1 MAERKKLAYR
11 DVPHAIVYVFKTLWR
26 FSPSYVLLTIF
37 SGLKERLVPFAT
49 LFIAAA
55 VTSRL
60 PGLIHHEQSYRS
72 VLSLAAI
79 LITIELISRSL
90 DLLLQN
96 TMQRQEAQVTI
107 RLRQYFYESFARL
120 PYYKYEDKD
129 VIDSFQYADN
139 FMYRFSQFGLI
150 QITRAAGAF
159 IELVIA
165 TLALWT
171 VAWYLP
177 LMMVVSLPILIRS
190 FLRINKQ
197 QATITKENQ
206 TQQRRIWAIENLF
219 YPRKI
224 KETRL
229 YGIVSHMLGE
239 RRDLM
244 EHIRVREYQVER
256 TRNYLRLKQQ
266 FVSQLIELISMAT
279 ALWKIAYHGAPI
291 GIFVLAQQLTSR
303 AASAAES
310 LFNDLVNFDKD
321 LYGFAEYRYITEDLQ
336 PPVQADKKQVSQ
348 KPSISLHDVNFI
360 YPHNTK
366 KVLAGVDLDIPY
378 GTSLAIVGENGAG
391 KTTLIRLIL
400 GLYLPSKGAI
410 SINNQDLSEYIE
422 ASWLSKVGVLIQ
434 DYGINEDMTIRDTV
448 WLGNV
453 TQPRN
458 DKKIWAALEQAEMTD
473 TIKELP
479 HQLDTFLGKWID
491 EEKGVELSG
500 GQLQRLAIARALF
513 RDPEILILDE
523 PTSSI
528 DANAEE
534 RIFQK
539 LMSARK
545 GKTTIFISHRFSTVR
560 RAEQIIFMQRGRI
573 IESGTHE
580 ELMAGKGAYHT
591 MFTAQSKAYK

>member
-11 DVPHAIVYVFKTLWR
+11 DVPSAIAYVFKTLWR
-26 FSPSYVLLTIF
+26 FSPTYVLLTIF

-55 VTSRL
+55 ITSQL
-60 PGLIHHEQSYRS
+60 PGLINHEQTFRS
-72 VLSLAAI
+72 ILDLTVILVAI
-79 LITIELISRSL
+79 EFVSRSL

-107 RLRQYFYESFARL
+107 QLRQHFYEAFARL

-150 QITRAAGAF
+150 QITRAGGAF

-177 LMMVVSLPILIRS
+177 LMMIVSLPILIRS
-190 FLRINKQ
+190 FLHINKQ
-197 QATITKENQ
+197 QAIITKENQ
-206 TQQRRIWAIENLF
+206 TQQRRIWAIEYLF

-229 YGIVSHMLGE
+229 YGIVSHMLNE

-244 EHIRVREYQVER
+244 EHTRVREYRVER

-266 FVSQLIELISMAT
+266 FISQLVELISMAT
-279 ALWKIAYHGAPI
+279 ALWKIAYHGSPI

-336 PPVQADKKQVSQ
+336 PPIEVDQPPISQ
-348 KPSISLHDVNFI
+348 EPDILLHGVNFV

-366 KVLAGVDLDIPY
+366 RVLTDIELDIPH
-378 GTSLAIVGENGAG
+378 GTNLAIVGENGAG

-400 GLYLPSKGAI
+400 GLYLPTKGAVLV
-410 SINNQDLSEYIE
+410 NNRNLNDYSE
-422 ASWLSKVGVLIQ
+422 ASWLSKIGVLIQ
-434 DYGINEDMTIRDTV
+434 DFGINEDMSIRDTV

-453 TQPRN
+453 TQPRD

-491 EEKGVELSG
+491 EEKGIELSG

-534 RIFQK
+534 RIFEK
-539 LMSARK
+539 LMSSRK

-560 RAEQIIFMQRGRI
+560 RAEQVIFMHRGKITER
-573 IESGTHE
+573 GTHK
-580 ELMAGKGAYHT
+580 ELMSQKGGYCA
-591 MFTAQSKAYK
+591 MFTKQSKAYK